1 MLKYGANPN
10 QYEKYTY
17 DPFDHER
24 YGLHDGDEMHLYY
37 HSPAYTYVN
46 TSVNHVN
53 NTRLFEEWHLQC
65 PLSAALKMHSNEM
78 VDLLTSCGATSNR
91 TVCMDEEDEETYYKM
106 YPMEAALACKFNH
119 VSETLKNDKDFILK
133 VVEHNYRAI
142 GYVSDVLK
150 ADREIVMAVVSQG
163 KAINSLYIN
172 SLYIY
177 SLYIYSDQAVCLQ
190 SVSKI
195 MISFSILEI
204 MRHET

>member
-1 MLKYGANPN
+1 
-10 QYEKYTY
+10 
-17 DPFDHER
+17 
-24 YGLHDGDEMHLYY
+24 
-37 HSPAYTYVN
+37 
-46 TSVNHVN
+46 
-53 NTRLFEEWHLQC
+53 
-65 PLSAALKMHSNEM
+65 MHSNEM

-163 KAINSLYIN
+163 KAISSLYIFSLYIY

-195 MISFSILEI
+195 MISFSIIEI